1 MELFDLLKVDDE
13 NKKLY
18 IIHAKKGFAAKMR
31 DACSQILVSADVI
44 SRDLANE
51 KKVLTKYYNEEWS
64 KKELNAGVS
73 ETVFLSWFDYD
84 LIYVVLCST
93 NKEFVVEDFTKNR
106 LPSHIARREILA
118 TKNEMKRNG
127 RNFRLAHTKYE
138 G

>member
-1 MELFDLLKVDDE
+1 MIAWVEE
-13 NKKLY
+13 TPG
-18 IIHAKKGFAAKMR
+18 HQGPRSARTA
-31 DACSQILVSADVI
+31 LVLSFGT
-44 SRDLANE
+44 LQ
-51 KKVLTKYYNEEWS
+51 
-64 KKELNAGVS
+64 GVS

-106 LPSHIARREILA
+106 LPSHIARRKILT